1 LLPHFLTPG
10 VLGGCSLVCLLGGLR
25 LLKIGSRNQRKYDYL
40 KDPPH
45 VWITGMPR
53 GLVHVRGK
61 VMVKEPLLSPLT
73 QTPCAYYQTTLARE
87 DPGKPGQF
95 KAVCSE
101 SKESEFVI
109 DDGTGKLLV
118 MPAGAEYN
126 LLPTYS
132 GELDLK
138 HSGVK
143 STPLKELGRQST
155 APREEQLRRYLAGHG
170 IGAAGEAA
178 SKRGNGSHGGGAYQL
193 TETCLECGQEIS
205 VFGTCDVCFDPQH
218 PRGTRVLCQDE
229 HLPTFLITHQIVL
242 PVGKRLRVLAIAGVT
257 GGVLLIGLALAGI
270 SLLIYPHMV

>member
-1 LLPHFLTPG
+1 VLPHFLTPG
-10 VLGGCSLVCLLGGLR
+10 VLGGCSLVCLLGGLH
-25 LLKIGSRNQRKYDYL
+25 LVKIGSRNQRKYDYL

-45 VWITGMPR
+45 VWINGMPR

-73 QTPCAYYQTTLARE
+73 HTPCAYFQTTLARE
-87 DPGKPGQF
+87 NPAKPGQF
-95 KAVCSE
+95 KTVRSE
-101 SKESEFVI
+101 WKDSEFVI
-109 DDGTGKLLV
+109 NDGTGKLLV

-126 LLPTYS
+126 LLQTYS
-132 GELDLK
+132 AEIDLK
-138 HSGVK
+138 QSGVK
-143 STPLKELGRQST
+143 SISLKEPNRQSL
-155 APREEQLRRYLAGHG
+155 APDEEQLRRYLAGQG

-178 SKRGNGSHGGGAYQL
+178 LMRGNGTHSEGVYQL

-205 VFGTCDVCFDPQH
+205 VFGTCDVCFDSQH

-257 GGVLLIGLALAGI
+257 GGVLLIGLAMAGI
-270 SLLIYPHMV
+270 SLLIYPHMA